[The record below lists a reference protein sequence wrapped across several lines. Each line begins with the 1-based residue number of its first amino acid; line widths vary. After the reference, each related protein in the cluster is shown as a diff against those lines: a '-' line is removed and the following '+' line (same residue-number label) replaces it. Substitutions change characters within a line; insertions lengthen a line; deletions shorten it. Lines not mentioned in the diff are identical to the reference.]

1 MEVKNTLAYYD
12 MANIRAVK
20 SFIVQAQDHIWQGGK
35 KINLRKFWKK
45 TMMTSHKNMWEEI
58 YSLGLKS

>member
-1 MEVKNTLAYYD
+1 MEVKNTLAYSD

-20 SFIVQAQDHIWQGGK
+20 SFIVQAQGHIWQGGK

-45 TMMTSHKNMWEEI
+45 NHDDISQKYVGGNLLTRP
-58 YSLGLKS
+58 